1 VAENRNSAGN
11 GASTGTLLAFS
22 GHASVAS
29 LFPLHACL
37 SRRPRMLA
45 GPTRLPTA
53 DADPF
58 ITI

>member
-1 VAENRNSAGN
+1 MAENWNSAEN

-37 SRRPRMLA
+37 
-45 GPTRLPTA
+45 T
-53 DADPF
+53 
-58 ITI
+58 